1 MSVKTTMVNQMP
13 AVTITIITNLQALN
27 SGESLEE
34 KEDPK
39 VSVDK
44 YYGNS
49 L

>member
-1 MSVKTTMVNQMP
+1 MSIKMTMVNQMP
-13 AVTITIITNLQALN
+13 TVTITIITNLQALN

-44 YYGNS
+44 YYGRN

>member
-1 MSVKTTMVNQMP
+1 MVNQMP
-13 AVTITIITNLQALN
+13 TATIMIITNLQALN
-27 SGESLEE
+27 SGDSLEE

-44 YYGNS
+44 YCGNS

>member
-1 MSVKTTMVNQMP
+1 MANQTP
-13 AVTITIITNLQALN
+13 AVTITIITHLQALN